1 MAWELNDCRQ
11 LVVKT
16 TAQFSLVVVVLE
28 DDSDGVRDDPLPV
41 PDGILGDAGIPLAHA
56 EGQVG
61 NAAVAL
67 ARSETQKN
75 VH

>member
-1 MAWELNDCRQ
+1 M
-11 LVVKT
+11 
-16 TAQFSLVVVVLE
+16 LE

-67 ARSETQKN
+67 ARSETPKMFN
-75 VH
+75 RLAG